1 MIRNLQHLEHT
12 ADLESTTNLRHAI
25 KKLPTSD
32 LIRWQQYNVNRRIDR
47 PNLITFCDWLKPIAE
62 AYELL
67 EDNDN
72 QQLHTLQ
79 TFTTQTINSKGS
91 TSQSTTCPLGDGW
104 HQIFKC
110 PLFIAQSPKERQM
123 TTRNSGLCFNCLNK
137 YHRIVNCPLKK
148 NCQHNDCNKRH
159 NTLLHRDFQ
168 IAGNSSHLTRRQGFR
183 TNNRNHA
190 PETSHNKSPSQK
202 AKTACMLSL

>member
-32 LIRWQQYNVNRRIDR
+32 LIRWQQYIVNRRIDR

-91 TSQSTTCPLGDGW
+91 TSQ
-104 HQIFKC
+104 
-110 PLFIAQSPKERQM
+110 
-123 TTRNSGLCFNCLNK
+123 
-137 YHRIVNCPLKK
+137 
-148 NCQHNDCNKRH
+148 
-159 NTLLHRDFQ
+159 
-168 IAGNSSHLTRRQGFR
+168 
-183 TNNRNHA
+183 
-190 PETSHNKSPSQK
+190 
-202 AKTACMLSL
+202 